1 MGDLLH
7 LHGRLL
13 RAPRCGLRR
22 GTSATAWYELGLSLE
37 PTDPVRAVAAYER
50 ALAGQP
56 ELADALN
63 NLGRLHHE
71 TSASEPAGQ
80 LGSATPGLRAVTPG
94 GGRGTHAVD
103 RGGDPSAVSRA
114 ESCYRLAICAQP
126 SIALYWFNLG
136 VSVEDQGRSSEA
148 IEAYEHAI
156 ALDPKHADAHFNLA
170 RLLEVV
176 GRRSND
182 ELVLRRA
189 VRHLV
194 RYRDLARAG

>member
-7 LHGRLL
+7 LNGRILL
-13 RAPRCGLRR
+13 SPRCGLRR

-37 PTDPVRAVAAYER
+37 TTEPARAISAYER
-50 ALAGQP
+50 ALAGRP
-56 ELADALN
+56 DLADAHN

-71 TSASEPAGQ
+71 SAPAELATAQ
-80 LGSATPGLRAVTPG
+80 LTDPRGVASIPAPPAESTTAATPA
-94 GGRGTHAVD
+94 A
-103 RGGDPSAVSRA
+103 RA

-126 SIALYWFNLG
+126 DVALYWFNLG

-148 IEAYEHAI
+148 IAAYERAVE
-156 ALDPKHADAHFNLA
+156 LEPKLADAHFNLS
-170 RLLEVV
+170 RLLEQV

-194 RYRDLARAG
+194 RYRDLARVG